1 MPDLAAVREHYQRK
15 IDDQRTVLLGC
26 DACLAMVDG
35 ARRLSL
41 LIVRDRANTTLE
53 ACEGILAALD
63 LPAGVALAEAQS
75 RACRYGMLRD
85 LWEEARR
92 KINGALKMQTDK
104 TKEERDAQG
113 R

>member
-1 MPDLAAVREHYQRK
+1 MPDLAALREHYQRK
-15 IDDQRTVLLGC
+15 VDDQRTVILGC
-26 DACLAMVDG
+26 NASLANADG

-92 KINGALKMQTDK
+92 KINEAIK
-104 TKEERDAQG
+104 TETRKEA
-113 R
+113 

>member
-1 MPDLAAVREHYQRK
+1 MSDLTALREHYQRK
-15 IDDQRTVLLGC
+15 VDDQRTVLLGC

-41 LIVRDRANTTLE
+41 LIVRDRTNTTLE
-53 ACEGILAALD
+53 ACEGILAALE

-92 KINGALKMQTDK
+92 KIDEALKTETQTHK
-104 TKEERDAQG
+104 PKESEP
-113 R
+113 